1 MNDMF
6 LTRLNDIRRR
16 RCISIENNGCKPNG
30 LQFWMVQRFLPS
42 DANLRLAF
50 SAEKMRLSNNF
61 IPLGMILLVEKQS
74 SPVNL
79 HSVRNATNCK
89 NMYKLTK

>member
-1 MNDMF
+1 MENMMNDIF
-6 LTRLNDIRRR
+6 LNRLNDIRRR
-16 RCISIENNGCKPNG
+16 RCISIKNNGRKPNG

-61 IPLGMILLVEKQS
+61 IPLGMILSVKKQS
-74 SPVNL
+74 PTTYP
-79 HSVRNATNCK
+79 HSVGMQPIIN
-89 NMYKLTK
+89 